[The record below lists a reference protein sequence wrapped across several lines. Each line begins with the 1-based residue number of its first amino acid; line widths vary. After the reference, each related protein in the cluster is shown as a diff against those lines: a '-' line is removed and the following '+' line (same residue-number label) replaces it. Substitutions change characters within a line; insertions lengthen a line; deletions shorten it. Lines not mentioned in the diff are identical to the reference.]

1 MCARRVLASVL
12 PVLSGMGTSQQGPVM
27 SAASPRAAVSQS
39 IEGLAV
45 VLIEEVYFEPAIHRL
60 LSTDASVPQGPPIA

>member
-27 SAASPRAAVSQS
+27 SAAIPRAAVSKS

-45 VLIEEVYFEPAIHRL
+45 VLIE
-60 LSTDASVPQGPPIA
+60 